1 MTTGLFFTTIA
12 LQKKKNCLIWAC
24 GKYQIVLKGFRK
36 CEICFLPSLN
46 LVTMI
51 VAGKAIRTKA
61 INTATEPHIYKEDR
75 EIIER

>member
-1 MTTGLFFTTIA
+1 MTTGLFFFIQ
-12 LQKKKNCLIWAC
+12 LPNMGMWKIPNRIIKR
-24 GKYQIVLKGFRK
+24 FRNNK
-36 CEICFLPSLN
+36 ICCLPSLN